1 MPQRRRAIRF
11 LIIASVLWSLG
22 GLLIK
27 LVNWN
32 APAIAGMRSAI
43 TAIVLFIY
51 LRRPH
56 FHWSPSQI
64 GGALAYTC
72 TVILFVLANKL
83 TTAANAILLQ
93 YSAPIYVALLGAWFL
108 NEKASGLDWLAI
120 IFVIGGMALFFLDDL
135 TGGNWWGNIC
145 AMLSAASFATL
156 VIFLRKQKDA
166 SPFESVL
173 LGNILTALIGLP
185 FMFGA
190 MPDAKSWIGLLLLG
204 VFQLGLPYIF
214 YTAAIK
220 HVAALEASLIPVLE
234 ALLNPLWVFLLIG
247 ETPSWWAVIGG
258 MIVLGAVTAR
268 GILVARIKSI
278 AANESKPC

>member
-1 MPQRRRAIRF
+1 MPQRRRAILF

-43 TAIVLFIY
+43 TAVVLLIY

-56 FHWSPSQI
+56 FHWSPAQI
-64 GGALAYTC
+64 GGALAYAA

-93 YSAPIYVALLGAWFL
+93 YSAPIYVALFGAWLL
-108 NEKASGLDWLAI
+108 NEKATGLDWST
-120 IFVIGGMALFFLDDL
+120 IFFVMAGMLLFFLDDL
-135 TGGNWWGNIC
+135 TSGNWWGNIC
-145 AMLSAASFATL
+145 AMLSAISFAAL
-156 VIFLRKQKDA
+156 VVCLRKQKEA

-185 FMFGA
+185 FMFGT
-190 MPDAKSWIGLLLLG
+190 MPDARSWIGLLLLG
-204 VFQLGLPYIF
+204 VFQLALPYIL
-214 YTAAIK
+214 YASAIK
-220 HVAALEASLIPVLE
+220 HLAALEASLIPVLE
-234 ALLNPLWVFLLIG
+234 ALLNPIWVFLLVG
-247 ETPSWWAVIGG
+247 EAPGWWAVVGGG
-258 MIVLGAVTAR
+258 MVLSAVTAR
-268 GILVARIKSI
+268 GILITRV
-278 AANESKPC
+278 KPK

>member
-1 MPQRRRAIRF
+1 MPQRRRAIIF

-32 APAIAGMRSAI
+32 ALAIAGMRSAI
-43 TAIVLFIY
+43 TAVVLLIY

-56 FHWSPSQI
+56 FHWSPAQI

-93 YSAPIYVALLGAWFL
+93 YSAPIYVALFGAWLL
-108 NEKASGLDWLAI
+108 NEKATGLDWLTI
-120 IFVIGGMALFFLDDL
+120 IFVMGGMLLFFLDDL
-135 TGGNWWGNIC
+135 TSGNWWGNIC
-145 AMLSAASFATL
+145 ALLSAVSFAVL
-156 VIFLRKQKDA
+156 VVFLRKQKDA

-190 MPDAKSWIGLLLLG
+190 MPDVKSWIGLLLLG
-204 VFQLGLPYIF
+204 VFQLALPYIL
-214 YTAAIK
+214 YAAAIK
-220 HVAALEASLIPVLE
+220 HLAALEASLIPVLE

-247 ETPSWWAVIGG
+247 ETPGGWAVIGG
-258 MIVLGAVTAR
+258 MIVLLAVMTR
-268 GILVARIKSI
+268 GILVTKIKSVPAI
-278 AANESKPC
+278 VS